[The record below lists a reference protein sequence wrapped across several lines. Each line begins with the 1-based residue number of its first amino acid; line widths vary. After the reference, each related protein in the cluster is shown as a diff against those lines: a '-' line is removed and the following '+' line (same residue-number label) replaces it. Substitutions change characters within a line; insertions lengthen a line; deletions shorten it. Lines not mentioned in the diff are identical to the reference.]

1 MQLRVLS
8 FPTSTDGANSEA
20 APQNLWMEGLVLPNV
35 SRSSIVIDH
44 LDKTEKEGR
53 ESRGTKMK
61 RFVMLSF
68 FV

>member
-44 LDKTEKEGR
+44 LIKRKKRGGSPGGR
-53 ESRGTKMK
+53 R
-61 RFVMLSF
+61 
-68 FV
+68 